1 MSQMEFVRARRPEQ
15 KQQRREAILEAA
27 RTLGME
33 SGVRNVTLGSV
44 AQAVGLAKSNVVRYF
59 GTREEIFLELT
70 AQAWR
75 DWESAVDE
83 RLGTA
88 TGTTDTVVAA
98 VAETLAAR
106 PFFCDL
112 ISLTSTTL
120 EHNISLEAARV
131 FKREVITVI
140 GRLGARVADAHP
152 ELSESEGVELVSA
165 AAALAGMLY
174 PVSAPSAV
182 MAELYAQEP
191 DLAAACPELLPTL
204 RRALT
209 ALAAGLPA
217 LR

>member
-131 FKREVITVI
+131 FKREMITVI